1 MSGGKVANRKKR
13 GGLNLLSWWKKLE
26 GLPFGGALFSWMVG
40 RMAPYTGTI
49 RARVESYREGHAV
62 VSMPDRKKNRNHL
75 RSLHAIALM
84 NLGEIAT
91 GLAVLSTVD
100 GRGRGIVTGLR
111 MEYLKKARGK
121 ITATSIVEPSVEAG
135 QHTVQGD
142 LVDQEGNTVA
152 VMFATWQI
160 EMF

>member
-1 MSGGKVANRKKR
+1 MTDRKKQ
-13 GGLNLLSWWKKLE
+13 GGLNLLSLWKKLAR
-26 GLPFGGALFSWMVG
+26 LPFGGLVFSWFLG
-40 RMAPYTGTI
+40 RMAPYSGTI
-49 RARVESYREGHAV
+49 RARIEQFSEGRAV

-75 RSLHAIALM
+75 RSLHAIALI

-121 ITATSIVEPSVEAG
+121 ITATATVDSDVGGGEHIIQGQLVNEAG
-135 QHTVQGD
+135 
-142 LVDQEGNTVA
+142 ESVA
-152 VMFATWQI
+152 VIYATWQI
-160 EMF
+160 EVFS

>member
-1 MSGGKVANRKKR
+1 MTNRNKH
-13 GGLNLLSWWKKLE
+13 GGLNLLSLWKKLAR
-26 GLPFGGALFSWMVG
+26 LPFGGWLFSWFLG
-40 RMAPYTGTI
+40 RMAPYSGTI
-49 RARVESYREGHAV
+49 RARIEQFSEGRAV

-75 RSLHAIALM
+75 RSLHAIALI

-121 ITATSIVEPSVEAG
+121 ITATATVDLDVGNGEHIIDGELANEAG
-135 QHTVQGD
+135 
-142 LVDQEGNTVA
+142 EPVA
-152 VMFATWQI
+152 VIYATWQI
-160 EMF
+160 EVFS